1 MSITLTFTD
10 FTLGGDI
17 DLQDSAIGVLQYDP
31 QPPTSEDID
40 RITETI
46 TVYLNSGA
54 KAARTANGFI
64 HRLERYFE
72 RARRRQKLGTGLR
85 IYLQYKPYAAD
96 ATYRTEILDGR
107 VVWRSGSASAAW
119 LPSDTGE
126 CAIIF
131 TRRAYW
137 EADTEAEIPLS
148 VGGAAATGGVNIVNH
163 NDSEAND
170 NNWVLIDSTD
180 VVGSLPSPIRLEFTA
195 TNAAT
200 YEQLWIAHTIE
211 TDDGSGTDQI
221 WTIEGEANEDATPG
235 TVTADSSSSGDNYIV
250 EQWTETTE
258 KTIFYDTLTGAYLS
272 AAGANPF
279 RAILRVKTQT
289 YSDLYVRL
297 WIADS
302 GGSELWT
309 SPLVLAQDN
318 SEVIDMGEIPSIP
331 PIPAADGATDITD
344 HRLYISVTKATV
356 GTKTLNLDCI
366 HMFPID
372 GGFRKLEA
380 TANGATNTQK
390 IIDDGI
396 LGRTYRQT
404 SGGEQWAM
412 FVSFGEYIKVVPGR
426 TQRIAFLFKSSVGT
440 ATPTFTATVR
450 MYYRA
455 RRASF

>member
-54 KAARTANGFI
+54 KAARTGNGFI

-107 VVWRSGSASAAW
+107 VVWRSGTASAAW

-180 VVGSLPSPIRLEFTA
+180 VVGSLPAPSVWSLPPQTPPRMNSCGLPTRLKRMTE
-195 TNAAT
+195 AAPT
-200 YEQLWIAHTIE
+200 RYGQ
-211 TDDGSGTDQI
+211 S
-221 WTIEGEANEDATPG
+221 
-235 TVTADSSSSGDNYIV
+235 
-250 EQWTETTE
+250 
-258 KTIFYDTLTGAYLS
+258 
-272 AAGANPF
+272 
-279 RAILRVKTQT
+279 
-289 YSDLYVRL
+289 
-297 WIADS
+297 
-302 GGSELWT
+302 
-309 SPLVLAQDN
+309 
-318 SEVIDMGEIPSIP
+318 
-331 PIPAADGATDITD
+331 
-344 HRLYISVTKATV
+344 KA
-356 GTKTLNLDCI
+356 
-366 HMFPID
+366 
-372 GGFRKLEA
+372 
-380 TANGATNTQK
+380 
-390 IIDDGI
+390 
-396 LGRTYRQT
+396 RQT
-404 SGGEQWAM
+404 
-412 FVSFGEYIKVVPGR
+412 R
-426 TQRIAFLFKSSVGT
+426 TQPPAPSRLIVAVAGT
-440 ATPTFTATVR
+440 TILSNSG
-450 MYYRA
+450 RA
-455 RRASF
+455 RLKTTSSTIR